1 MKMCR
6 VLAIDDDLSFLKSVE
21 SLLKFKKIDVDTL
34 QNPLDADKKLKN
46 KCYDCI
52 LLDVEMEQMN
62 GIDVL
67 KHLETICPSTP
78 VIMLSGRSNIS
89 IAVQAIKN
97 GAYDFIEKP
106 LDADRLLIAIRN
118 ASNKKEWN
126 EERLELV
133 SNLDPMYKMVGESLE
148 FNKILRTIDNYA
160 NTDIKVLIL
169 GETGVGKELVAG
181 AIHYRSARSGKPLI
195 KINCAAIPNEL
206 LESELFGY
214 SKGSYTGAV
223 KDYQGKF
230 DQADGGTLF
239 LDEIGDMDLSL
250 QSKLLRVL
258 DNGEIDPIGSSNSQK
273 VNVRVICASNKD
285 LDLMAQ
291 NGRFRQDL
299 LHRINALKIV
309 VPPLRNRKED
319 IKLLARFFLQ
329 KFSEKYNKRLIDFTP
344 EAINLLNSYDYPG
357 NVRELKNMIENVAI
371 LTSNSII
378 NTEDFYG
385 ALGLA
390 VSEETTDKKPVNLEE
405 AKKTFEKEHIL
416 HQLEQ
421 NKWKITNTANELGID
436 RTSLFKKMR
445 KLDIKKDK

>member
-1 MKMCR
+1 MCK

-148 FNKILRTIDNYA
+148 FNTILRTIDNYA

-230 DQADGGTLF
+230 VQADGGTLF
-239 LDEIGDMDLSL
+239 LDEIGDMELSL

-291 NGRFRQDL
+291 NGGFRQDL

-390 VSEETTDKKPVNLEE
+390 VQEEKTDNKLVNLEE